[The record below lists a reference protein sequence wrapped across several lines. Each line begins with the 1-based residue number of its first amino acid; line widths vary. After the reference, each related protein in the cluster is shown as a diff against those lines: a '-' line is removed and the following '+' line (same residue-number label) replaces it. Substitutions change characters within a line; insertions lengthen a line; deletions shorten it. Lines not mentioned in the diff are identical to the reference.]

1 MRTFYSSLIFWV
13 ALFVGARIPDS
24 AQAAPQPTTVPAGLT
39 FTRDVAPIL
48 YKNCAGCH
56 HPGEIAPMS
65 LLDYTS
71 ARPWAKAIRQAVLSR
86 KMPPWFADPQYGAFA
101 NDPRLSDQEISTIT
115 AWVDGGSLEGDPRDL
130 PPAPTFM
137 EGWKLGKPDIVID
150 IGQDFAVKPGN
161 DAYEYFTVPTNFA
174 EGKWIRAAQI
184 LPGNRQAVHH
194 VHVSLVM
201 DSPAGGTDSITTA
214 FRQPAGALW
223 EVKDGLSRVR
233 LDSPV
238 VNDAC
243 GDAPPDLPNLSG
255 FEEGSFAAMLPGKPP
270 DVFGDST
277 PKWIP
282 AGAKLRFQ
290 IHYAKADK
298 PQTDRTRV
306 GFYLASRPPER
317 PMRRLDLR
325 NRYFLIPAGAE
336 NHEVRRC
343 YDFEADKLLVSITPH
358 MHYRGKDARYEIV
371 RPDGRR
377 ETLLFVSPYNF
388 NWQLLYRFRDPVY
401 VEKGSRMIVTFHYD
415 NSPNHAGNPDPKQVI
430 RWGDRSEDEMMT
442 SWIEYLDAVP
452 TSLSGDT
459 LTEAAKR

>member
-1 MRTFYSSLIFWV
+1 MRKFHASLAVWMTLLIGPPRSWP
-13 ALFVGARIPDS
+13 A
-24 AQAAPQPTTVPAGLT
+24 PAGPT
-39 FTRDVAPIL
+39 FTKDIAPIL
-48 YKNCAGCH
+48 YKNCVGCH
-56 HPGEIAPMS
+56 RPGEIAPMS
-65 LLDYTS
+65 LLDYES

-86 KMPPWFADPQYGAFA
+86 KMPPWFADPKYSAFA
-101 NDPRLSDQEISTIT
+101 NDPRLSDQEIFTIK
-115 AWVDGGSLEGDPRDL
+115 AWADGGSPEGDTRDL
-130 PPAPTFM
+130 PSKPMFE

-150 IGQDFAVKPGN
+150 IGQDFAVSPGN
-161 DAYEYFTVPTNFA
+161 DAYEYFTVPTNFT

-184 LPGNRQAVHH
+184 LPGNRQVVHH
-194 VHVSLVM
+194 VHVSLVI
-201 DSPAGGTDSITTA
+201 DDNKTDDAPSKTTA
-214 FRQPAGALW
+214 FRPQTGRFW
-223 EVKDGLSRVR
+223 EVKDGLSRIR
-233 LDSPV
+233 MDAPV

-243 GDAPPDLPNLSG
+243 AGAPPDLQAMTG

-290 IHYAKADK
+290 VHYAKVDK
-298 PQTDRTRV
+298 PQTDRTSV
-306 GFYLASRPPER
+306 GFYLASKSPER

-343 YDFEADKLLVSITPH
+343 YDFESDKFLVSITPH
-358 MHYRGKDARYEIV
+358 MHYRGKDARYELV
-371 RPDGRR
+371 RPDGSRQ
-377 ETLLFVSPYNF
+377 TLLFVSPYNF
-388 NWQLLYRFRDPVY
+388 NWQLLYRFREPVL
-401 VEKGSRMIVTFHYD
+401 VEKGSRMLVTFHYD

-452 TSLSGDT
+452 SSLSGQPV
-459 LTEAAKR
+459 TETGGR

>member
-1 MRTFYSSLIFWV
+1 MRKLLTFFAASMTLLI
-13 ALFVGARIPDS
+13 
-24 AQAAPQPTTVPAGLT
+24 APQFSSAASRGTT
-39 FTRDVAPIL
+39 FNKDIAPIF

-56 HPGEIAPMS
+56 RPGEIAPMS
-65 LLDYTS
+65 LLDYES
-71 ARPWAKAIRQAVLSR
+71 VRPWAKAIRQAVLSR
-86 KMPPWFADPQYGAFA
+86 KMPPWFADPKHGSFA
-101 NDPRLSDQEISTIT
+101 NDPRLSDEEMSKIK
-115 AWVDGGSLEGDPRDL
+115 AWVDGGSPEGNPGDL
-130 PPAPTFM
+130 PPKPTFV

-150 IGQDFAVKPGN
+150 IGQDFSVAPGN
-161 DAYEYFTVPTNFA
+161 DAYEYFTVPTNFT

-184 LPGNRQAVHH
+184 LPGNRQVVHH

-201 DSPAGGTDSITTA
+201 DNDSTDGVNSKTTA
-214 FRQPAGALW
+214 FRPQSGQFW
-223 EVKDGLSRVR
+223 EVKDGLSRMR
-233 LDSPV
+233 LDAPV

-243 GDAPPDLPNLSG
+243 AGAPSELQAMAG

-290 IHYAKADK
+290 VHYAKVEK
-298 PQTDRTRV
+298 PQTDRTSV
-306 GFYLASRPPER
+306 GFYLASKSPER

-325 NRYFLIPAGAE
+325 NRYFLIPAGAG
-336 NHEVRRC
+336 NHEVKRC
-343 YDFEADKLLVSITPH
+343 YDFESDKLLVSITPH
-358 MHYRGKDARYEIV
+358 MHYRGKDARYEVV

-377 ETLLFVSPYNF
+377 ETLLYVSPYDF
-388 NWQLLYRFRDPVY
+388 NWQLLYRFREPVY

-415 NSPNHAGNPDPKQVI
+415 NSPNHAANPDPKEVI

-452 TSLSGDT
+452 SSLSGQ
-459 LTEAAKR
+459 TETGAGGR